1 MVTSFHV
8 HQPPLFLQPLRLLLK
23 TITLHP
29 PSKSCPWDALT
40 SGSGPSLPIQDWGKG
55 GVPVRQGQP
64 PSFIPRSPSH
74 WRGQFVRGKPWVTM
88 ACVAGREEGL
98 VSGRERWAR
107 WRGSARCSGAEAR
120 AWGGGVGPQCL
131 SNRKPLEGLQ
141 VLRSG
146 DCKTWGL

>member
-55 GVPVRQGQP
+55 GGPGQAGAAP
-64 PSFIPRSPSH
+64 FLHPSEPFS
-74 WRGQFVRGKPWVTM
+74 
-88 ACVAGREEGL
+88 
-98 VSGRERWAR
+98 
-107 WRGSARCSGAEAR
+107 
-120 AWGGGVGPQCL
+120 
-131 SNRKPLEGLQ
+131 LEGAVREGKALGHHG
-141 VLRSG
+141 LRG
-146 DCKTWGL
+146 WERGRAGFRKGALG